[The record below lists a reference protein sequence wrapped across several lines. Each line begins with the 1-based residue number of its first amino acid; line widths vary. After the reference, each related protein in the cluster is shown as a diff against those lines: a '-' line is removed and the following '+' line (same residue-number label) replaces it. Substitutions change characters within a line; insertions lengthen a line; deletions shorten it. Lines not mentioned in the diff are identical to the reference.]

1 MLGTSNLGSWD
12 GQWMD
17 NRLFFS
23 AFRLVLSSWNA
34 VQKTIEAAEPVP
46 VPVPEAEA
54 WHWSYGRDGGI
65 SH

>member
-1 MLGTSNLGSWD
+1 
-12 GQWMD
+12 MD

-46 VPVPEAEA
+46 VPVPEAEE
-54 WHWSYGRDGGI
+54 WH
-65 SH
+65 